1 MMPRLR
7 CAKSCRELLGAASVS
22 LKMQYRD
29 ERERAINSWRIGTA
43 CEIYLQI
50 ISGNEKPPLA
60 ILLKNLPT
68 LLKVLFTASARI
80 HGLTK
85 HVLENRQL
93 DPSGQQVGSAHK
105 ALGLLYKV
113 KKKQALA
120 IEHLTEAKR
129 I

>member
-1 MMPRLR
+1 MADWYRLN
-7 CAKSCRELLGAASVS
+7 L
-22 LKMQYRD
+22 
-29 ERERAINSWRIGTA
+29 

-85 HVLENRQL
+85 HVLENRQF

-120 IEHLTEAKR
+120 LEHLTEAKR
-129 I
+129 ILSQYGPSPALTRVETALVELQQ